1 MCVCVYIALGHTFAL
16 FWWSGHK
23 VDTDSGQTPS
33 PSLDTPSVG
42 LGGTWHFQE
51 IPMNHSTNRQALML
65 GDLYGTPQCDCDSVC
80 KQKSLKFHELY
91 AVSLH
96 ERVTSRVECSEICW
110 EFRNVQSWKLSDW
123 RCVLWTVIQ
132 FRRESSNANRGKSI
146 ELTGLYCGYCQ
157 QRCQW
162 MLLPHAQTHSYSYS
176 QWVHSYSHN
185 YSDTSPQA
193 RSLGERVNEWI

>member
-1 MCVCVYIALGHTFAL
+1 MTSNLQKKNWRTPRIRYIYVVIFAYIMCVCVYIALGHTFAL

-80 KQKSLKFHELY
+80 KQKSLKFHEVY

-110 EFRNVQSWKLSDW
+110 EFRNVQSWKISD
-123 RCVLWTVIQ
+123 
-132 FRRESSNANRGKSI
+132 
-146 ELTGLYCGYCQ
+146 
-157 QRCQW
+157 
-162 MLLPHAQTHSYSYS
+162 
-176 QWVHSYSHN
+176 
-185 YSDTSPQA
+185 
-193 RSLGERVNEWI
+193 